1 LFKRGDNNTLAKV
14 TLSRT
19 LLDKKDLDMLAE
31 LPRLRCVRLKH
42 IACTEPMLTFKDGEF
57 RCLKYLLV
65 EGSNLTNI
73 TFEGGAAQ
81 LEKIVLSFTSIG
93 SISGADK
100 LPKLE
105 EVELNSRLCG
115 GLLSSF
121 DEAKEIAKVTLCGT
135 LLKQDA
141 LQILANKPSMRCLV
155 LSDMSFDGTQNQI
168 SFNKD
173 EFIWLNLLVVDC
185 STITKIVFATGS
197 APRLEKIIWSSPT
210 SLSGIDNLPRLK
222 ELEFNGDL
230 VPNEVEEFIKNNKD
244 KLKIKH
250 NKLET
255 QDQAKGDEQEYD
267 EDAGRFSLCWK

>member
-1 LFKRGDNNTLAKV
+1 
-14 TLSRT
+14 
-19 LLDKKDLDMLAE
+19 
-31 LPRLRCVRLKH
+31 
-42 IACTEPMLTFKDGEF
+42 
-57 RCLKYLLV
+57 
-65 EGSNLTNI
+65 LTNI

-81 LEKIVLSFTSIG
+81 LEKIVLSFTSTG
-93 SISGADK
+93 SISGADR
-100 LPKLE
+100 LQKLE
-105 EVELNSRLCG
+105 ELELNSRLCG

-121 DEAKEIAKVTLCGT
+121 DEAKQIAKLTLCGT